1 MSRRSLP
8 PITHRSPPAPAA
20 ARTLHTALLT
30 ALLPTRPIDASTHRR
45 TNRRT
50 ARSNE
55 IAHPPAITR
64 NVYGSHSPSISA
76 AAQQSSPPTRCQTP
90 VAIQRQTPSIAAADT
105 RPRPPILANDLRGP
119 PARQSPLTC
128 HPRPPAG
135 PHAHVRLLSQGH
147 TCIMTPA

>member
-20 ARTLHTALLT
+20 ARTLHAALLT
-30 ALLPTRPIDASTHRR
+30 ALLPTRPIAASTHRR

-55 IAHPPAITR
+55 IAHPPAIAR
-64 NVYGSHSPSISA
+64 NVYGSHPLPSPRPLNSPVAHTLSNARCRSGARRRPSPPPTPVLARQYLPMTSA
-76 AAQQSSPPTRCQTP
+76 AH
-90 VAIQRQTPSIAAADT
+90 
-105 RPRPPILANDLRGP
+105 
-119 PARQSPLTC
+119 PARQSPL
-128 HPRPPAG
+128 HLPPASACG
-135 PHAHVRLLSQGH
+135 PACPRSQGH